1 MEKEFNCR
9 VYMDVLVNV
18 AVSVNAENEE
28 KAIDIIKNM
37 ADNKLLSRNHILS
50 VGDIKVRTVSKQEK
64 RCFNS

>member
-37 ADNKLLSRNHILS
+37 ADNKLLSKNHILS

-64 RCFNS
+64 RCFYS

>member
-64 RCFNS
+64 RCFCR

>member
-1 MEKEFNCR
+1 MEKEFNYR

>member
-37 ADNKLLSRNHILS
+37 TDNKLLSRNHILS

-64 RCFNS
+64 RCLYS

>member
-64 RCFNS
+64 RCFYS

>member
-37 ADNKLLSRNHILS
+37 TDNKLLSRNHILS

-64 RCFNS
+64 RCFYS

>member
-50 VGDIKVRTVSKQEK
+50 VGDIKVRSVSKQEK

>member
-28 KAIDIIKNM
+28 KAIDIIKSM
-37 ADNKLLSRNHILS
+37 ADNKLLSKNHILS

>member
-28 KAIDIIKNM
+28 KAIEIIKNM

>member
-50 VGDIKVRTVSKQEK
+50 VGDIKVRTVSKHEK
-64 RCFNS
+64 RCFYS

>member
-50 VGDIKVRTVSKQEK
+50 VGDIKVRSVSKQAK

>member
-1 MEKEFNCR
+1 MEELFNCR

-50 VGDIKVRTVSKQEK
+50 VGDIKVRSVSKQAK